1 MAMLGDFRQGHAAA
15 KAGDVGVFRNL
26 STHIQR
32 HPAPIG
38 HCLRNAFDVAVEQ
51 FDLHPTDIG
60 TELARVDKQHFA
72 RTSNFLFGEEP
83 QAGRDLRIEEQL
95 ARQRDHHF
103 HHIRFDQHDFFM
115 RNDKAVYD
123 FEDNFQDNFQDNFE
137 GETLAN
143 PL

>member
-1 MAMLGDFRQGHAAA
+1 MTPSCTPEALRGLFSWRHRHAQQGD
-15 KAGDVGVFRNL
+15 
-26 STHIQR
+26 
-32 HPAPIG
+32 
-38 HCLRNAFDVAVEQ
+38 
-51 FDLHPTDIG
+51 
-60 TELARVDKQHFA
+60 
-72 RTSNFLFGEEP
+72 
-83 QAGRDLRIEEQL
+83 
-95 ARQRDHHF
+95 